1 MGPIRSVLGKDVRD
15 TETYAIIGAAIEVR
29 RILGSEFLEPT
40 YQAALEREFVLQGI
54 PFEREV
60 AMPIHYKGVQLGVQ
74 YRADFVCFGAVLVE
88 LKSIDKITPRE
99 EAQVINYLAASGIG
113 RGILL
118 NFGPPGLQFKRFVG
132 PAFYPPEPVP
142 QSSCL

>member
-1 MGPIRSVLGKDVRD
+1 MGSIRSVPGKDVRD
-15 TETYAIIGAAIEVR
+15 IETYAIIGAAIEVR
-29 RILGSEFLEPT
+29 RILGSEFLEPA
-40 YQAALEREFVLQGI
+40 YQCALEREFVLQGI

-60 AMPIHYKGVQLGVQ
+60 AMPIHYKGVQLGVH

-88 LKSIDKITPRE
+88 LKSIDRITPRE

-118 NFGPPGLQFKRFVG
+118 NFGTTGLQFKRFVG
-132 PAFYPPEPVP
+132 PAFLPPAQKV
-142 QSSCL
+142 